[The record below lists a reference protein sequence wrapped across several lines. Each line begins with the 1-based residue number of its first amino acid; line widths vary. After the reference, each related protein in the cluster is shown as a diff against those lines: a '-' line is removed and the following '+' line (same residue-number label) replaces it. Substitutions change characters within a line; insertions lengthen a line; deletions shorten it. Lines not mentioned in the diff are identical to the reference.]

1 MKVLIDKVKAL
12 IVWSQSRPL
21 KTLIIIIAI
30 ETFVFLSL
38 LVIFLWLVITRK

>member
-1 MKVLIDKVKAL
+1 MKVVIDKVKAL
-12 IVWSQSRPL
+12 IVWSQTRPL

-38 LVIFLWLVITRK
+38 LVIFLWLVITRT